1 MNSGKHLM
9 NGGGGVLLDPLAPI
23 NGAAMTE
30 FQLECHNVSY
40 IRSFTTGRW
49 YSKLFNP
56 PITAQFLK
64 DVNMEVHAGEV
75 MGIIGSSGIDI
86 PVSLVNSNRQWQNNT
101 SKCNCAA
108 RTGHNCRSNIAQSE
122 TNE

>member
-9 NGGGGVLLDPLAPI
+9 NGNGGVLLDPLAPI
-23 NGAAMTE
+23 GAPVTE
-30 FQLECHNVSY
+30 FQLECCNVSY

-75 MGIIGSSGIDI
+75 MGIIGSSGI
-86 PVSLVNSNRQWQNNT
+86 
-101 SKCNCAA
+101 
-108 RTGHNCRSNIAQSE
+108 
-122 TNE
+122 